1 MYHMRK
7 ATVRDLR
14 YRFREVEDLLREGEE
29 IQITKRKRV
38 IARLMPVK
46 AAVPLRRPD
55 FLARLSKIYR
65 VKRMKVSGAELVAQ
79 ERGRE

>member
-1 MYHMRK
+1 MRK

-38 IARLMPVK
+38 IARLVPAK
-46 AAVPLRRPD
+46 PAVPSQRPD

-65 VKRMKVSGAELVAQ
+65 GKRMKVSGAELVAQ

>member
-14 YRFREVEDLLREGEE
+14 YRFRAVEDLLREGEE
-29 IQITKRKRV
+29 IQITRRKRV
-38 IARLMPVK
+38 IARLIP
-46 AAVPLRRPD
+46 APSAVPSRKPD

-65 VKRMKVSGAELVAQ
+65 GKRMKVSGAELLAQ

>member
-1 MYHMRK
+1 MRK

-29 IQITKRKRV
+29 IQITRRKRV
-38 IARLMPVK
+38 IARLMPAK
-46 AAVPLRRPD
+46 PAVPSRRPD

-65 VKRMKVSGAELVAQ
+65 GKRMKVSGAELVAQ